1 MQNDANHRQLPSLSL
16 GISNFSK
23 LRRGNKIYVDKTAF
37 VYKLAREEGFYFLSR
52 PRRFGKSLL
61 VSTFESLFKDGL
73 KDFTGLAIEKVW
85 SDTTYPVI
93 HLDFTECRIFSSF
106 GEFKQSFDLMLRKA
120 VYDAGFALPSF
131 DEQAGLTTVPS
142 LFEEFLKRQTKPTV
156 ILIDE
161 YDAPLNQT
169 LNNKDLFDLVENEL
183 FKFFDILKRRS
194 SDLRFLFIT
203 GISKYK
209 NLGIFSGANFVDDLS
224 LYTDFGTLLGY
235 TEDEVKQYFFPYLE
249 KAAHTLNL
257 SPEACLSRMKK
268 FYDGYCL
275 DENAATHV
283 FTPWST
289 MNFLQ
294 KPQRGFQNY
303 WYDSAGT
310 PSVLLNYLKDHSLK
324 DPRAYGH
331 DIVVNLDMLKSYKQV
346 NKPQDEAVLFQT
358 GYLSIKKRLG
368 PKMLMLNYPDEEI
381 SDSMSSLYAES
392 ITDETQ
398 RSKLYTSIIND
409 RPPELIKSLNAV
421 LLAIPYQKYPID
433 NEYALQAV
441 LAVVIKACGFAVIAE
456 HINALGRSDLEINA
470 VRRYLVLELKFARN
484 DEQASHL
491 LEEAKKQMRKHL
503 YGDQERSDLPHL
515 KIALV
520 FSKEQRIFIAAD
532 ELHG

>member
-1 MQNDANHRQLPSLSL
+1 MQHDAHLCQLQSLPL
-16 GISNFSK
+16 GISDFSK
-23 LRRGNKIYVDKTAF
+23 LRRGNKIYVDKTAL
-37 VYKLAREEGFYFLSR
+37 VYTLAREEGFYFLSR

-61 VSTFESLFKDGL
+61 ISTVKSLFKDGL
-73 KDFTGLAIEKVW
+73 KDFSGLAIEKLW
-85 SDTTYPVI
+85 NDTTYPVI
-93 HLDFTECRIFSSF
+93 HLDFTDCRIFASF
-106 GEFKQSFDLMLRKA
+106 DEFKQSFDLMLRRA
-120 VYDAGFALPSF
+120 VYDAGFELPSF
-131 DEQAGLTTVPS
+131 DEQAGLTTVPA
-142 LFEEFLKRQTKPTV
+142 LFEEFLKKQTKPPV
-156 ILIDE
+156 LLIDE

-169 LNNKDLFDLVENEL
+169 LNCTELFEDVSNEL

-224 LYTDFGTLLGY
+224 LYTDFGTMLGY
-235 TEDEVKQYFFPYLE
+235 TEDEVKQYFRPYLE
-249 KAAHTLNL
+249 KAALTLNL
-257 SPEACLSRMKK
+257 SVEACISKMKK
-268 FYDGYCL
+268 FYDGYCF

-324 DPRAYGH
+324 DPREYGH
-331 DIVVNLDMLKSYKQV
+331 DIVVNLDILKSYKQV
-346 NKPQDEAVLFQT
+346 SRLQDETVLFQT

-368 PKMLMLNYPDEEI
+368 PKMLVLNYPNEEI
-381 SDSMSSLYAES
+381 SDSMGSLYAES

-409 RPPELIKSLNAV
+409 RPSELVKSLNAI
-421 LLAIPYQKYPID
+421 LLTIPYQKYPID

-441 LAVVIKACGFAVIAE
+441 LAVVIRGCGFSVIAE
-456 HINALGRSDLEINA
+456 HINALGRSDLEIDA
-470 VRRYLVLELKFARN
+470 VRRYLVFELKFARS
-484 DEQASHL
+484 DEQAPSL
-491 LEEAKKQMRKHL
+491 FEEAKKQMQEHL
-503 YGDQERSDLPHL
+503 YGDQEKADLPHL
-515 KIALV
+515 KMALV
-520 FSKEQRIFIAAD
+520 FSKEQRIFIATD
-532 ELHG
+532 ELRG